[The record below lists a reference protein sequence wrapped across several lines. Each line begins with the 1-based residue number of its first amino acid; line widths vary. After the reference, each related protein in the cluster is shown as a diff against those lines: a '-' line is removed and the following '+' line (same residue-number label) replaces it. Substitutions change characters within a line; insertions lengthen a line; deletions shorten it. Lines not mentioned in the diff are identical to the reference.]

1 MSHQNISK
9 MSKIELLE
17 ECNKIGIIKCN
28 SKNKT
33 QLIELINLKT
43 SEKTPTPKMME
54 TTATKLNVIDLF
66 CGCGGMSWGMTTAGL
81 NIIAGIDIWDKA
93 VENYNLN
100 YEHKA
105 YCHDLT
111 VFPPEQFDELYNTDK
126 KSVDILAGLL

>member
-1 MSHQNISK
+1 

-17 ECNKIGIIKCN
+17 ECNKLGITKCN
-28 SKNKT
+28 SKNKS
-33 QLIELINLKT
+33 QLIELINSKT
-43 SEKTPTPKMME
+43 SEKTPTTKMTE

-93 VENYNLN
+93 VENYNRN

-126 KSVDILAGLL
+126 KTVDVIFTFRTI

>member
-1 MSHQNISK
+1 MTHQNISK

-17 ECNKIGIIKCN
+17 ECNKLGITKCN

-43 SEKTPTPKMME
+43 SEKTPTPKMIE
-54 TTATKLNVIDLF
+54 TTATATKLNVIDLF

-105 YCHDLT
+105 Y
-111 VFPPEQFDELYNTDK
+111 
-126 KSVDILAGLL
+126 